1 MYYMG
6 VDNHKQ
12 RSHLTVMEEDGT
24 IVKAGPVLNYRGEI
38 LEFIRDLGTEMKAVV
53 EAGYSSYIVVDILE
67 DLGVEVKVAHPLE
80 VKAIAKA
87 KVKTDKRDSR
97 ILADLLRANLIPE
110 AHKRSP
116 ETRRA
121 QRVLRQ
127 RAFFVAAMT
136 RVKNRIRALL
146 AQQPEDIQEEVGLEK
161 ELFSQK
167 GLERLRGVALG
178 STDQALLEGLLKL
191 YEQLQ
196 VLIKSSDQLVEEL
209 FRKMADARRI
219 YTVPG
224 FGKFFSVL
232 VATEIDDIRRFETAA
247 KLHSYAGV
255 IPSTHSSGMR
265 TYQGKMT
272 REGNRWLRWA
282 AVEAVWPAIRHDRG
296 LELFYL
302 KYASRKKANPA
313 KVATARRLLTIIYT
327 ILKEGRHY
335 VPFHKSA

>member
-12 RSHLTVMEEDGT
+12 RSHLTIMEEDGA
-24 IVKAGPVLNYRGEI
+24 IVKAGSVLNYRSDIEQFLRGLEI
-38 LEFIRDLGTEMKAVV
+38 EMKAVV
-53 EAGYSSYIVVDILE
+53 EAGYSSYVVVDILE
-67 DLGVEVKVAHPLE
+67 ELGVEVKVAHPLE

-87 KVKTDKRDSR
+87 RVKTDKRDSR

-146 AQQPEDIQEEVGLEK
+146 AQQPEDIQKEIGLEK
-161 ELFSQK
+161 ELFSRKGIERLK
-167 GLERLRGVALG
+167 GLKIASV
-178 STDQALLEGLLKL
+178 DKALLEGLLKL
-191 YEQLQ
+191 QEELSA
-196 VLIKSSDQLVEEL
+196 LIKTSDKLVDDL
-209 FRKMADARRI
+209 FQRMMDAQRI
-219 YTVPG
+219 STVPG

-232 VATEIDDIRRFETAA
+232 VATEIDDIRRFGSAA

-282 AVEAVWPAIRHDRG
+282 AIEAVWPAIRHDRG
-296 LELFYL
+296 LQLFYL
-302 KYASRKKANPA
+302 RYASRKKANAA
-313 KVATARRLLTIIYT
+313 KVATARRLLTIIYR
-327 ILKEGRHY
+327 ILKEGRNY
-335 VPFHKSA
+335 VPFHKSD